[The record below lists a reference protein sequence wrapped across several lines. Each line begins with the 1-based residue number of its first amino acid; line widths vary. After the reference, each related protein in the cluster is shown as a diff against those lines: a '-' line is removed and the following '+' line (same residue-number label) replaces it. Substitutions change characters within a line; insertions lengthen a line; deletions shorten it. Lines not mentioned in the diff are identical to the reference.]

1 MAPEV
6 LEGKGYSQSSEWWA
20 FGCLIYEL
28 LVGVPP
34 FLNKDKI
41 SLSQDNHQGL
51 FDMISTSSPKLDF
64 KFLKDDARDLLT

>member
-6 LEGKGYSQSSEWWA
+6 LEGKGYNMASEWWA

-34 FLNKDKI
+34 FLLNPEIQMGKN
-41 SLSQDNHQGL
+41 SRHNL
-51 FDMISTSSPKLDF
+51 FTLINSTSPNLNL
-64 KFLKDDARDLLT
+64 KFIKDDVRDLLK

>member
-6 LEGKGYSQSSEWWA
+6 LEGKGYDLASEWWA

-34 FLNKDKI
+34 FF
-41 SLSQDNHQGL
+41 LSNELQTGKNSRHNL
-51 FDMISTSSPKLDF
+51 HTLINTTSPKLDV
-64 KFLKDDARDLLT
+64 KFIKEDVKDLLT